1 MTRVVG
7 LCGAAG
13 SGKSV
18 AAEELERMGFKRVR
32 FSAALK
38 DMLRAFY
45 RACGVAE
52 TDIERRIEGD
62 LKEVP
67 DPLLGGKTPRYAMQ
81 TLGKEWG
88 RDMIWNEL
96 WSRAWRTRAEKELS
110 DGHRI
115 VAEDVRFETEDA
127 EVHRLGG
134 KIVEIVG
141 RRKAE
146 VTSTHASEHFAGV
159 HPDMRAHNDTTI
171 AALRR
176 WVNYVFR
183 SDEDQE
189 SAACA

>member
-1 MTRVVG
+1 MTQVIG

-18 AAEELERMGFKRVR
+18 AADELERMGYKRVR
-32 FSAALK
+32 FSAPLK

-45 RACGVAE
+45 RACGLSKKQ
-52 TDIERRIEGD
+52 IERRIEGD
-62 LKEVP
+62 LKETP

-88 RDMIWNEL
+88 RNMIWDEL
-96 WSRAWRTRAEKELS
+96 WSRAWRTRAEKEI
-110 DGHRI
+110 GRGRKI

-134 KIVEIVG
+134 TVVEITG
-141 RRKAE
+141 RRKNE
-146 VTSTHASEHFAGV
+146 VSNLHASELFEGV
-159 HPDMRAHNDTTI
+159 KPDLRYDNSGTI
-171 AALRR
+171 PAFQG

-183 SDEDQE
+183 SVDTSEV
-189 SAACA
+189 AA